1 MSAFESKERRA
12 TVRAATPAA
21 AELTHP
27 VSGKPVAARCRD
39 VSRGGAGLI
48 LPARF
53 PVRIGQT
60 VSLAVIDAPDADD
73 LGCFDSDTRPATVVR
88 IDRESFLA
96 SGHVAVGVAFVD

>member
-12 TVRAATPAA
+12 TVRVATTAA
-21 AELTHP
+21 AKLTHP
-27 VSGKPVAARCRD
+27 VSGKAVAARCRD

-60 VSLAVIDAPDADD
+60 ISLAIADSPDADE
-73 LGCFDSDTRPATVVR
+73 LGRFDSDARQATVVR
-88 IDRESFLA
+88 IDRGSFLA
-96 SGHVAVGVAFVD
+96 EGHVAIGVQFVD